1 VIIVQDTINK
11 IVDKITI
18 FLQSGGYPV
27 GFLIIFIE
35 SIFPIVPLALAIAMN
50 LIAFGNVAG
59 FIISYIATILG
70 CFTSYMIFYY
80 LAETKPIKKLL
91 SNKKFKIDSLT
102 NTIQNISLSRLTI
115 ISAVPFTPAFL
126 INIVAGLT
134 KLPKRKFLISVIVS
148 KLFIVYFWGFI
159 GKSLL
164 ESFTDIK
171 TLSTIAVFLI
181 IFYIISKILEKK
193 FDV

>member
-1 VIIVQDTINK
+1 MQDTINK
-11 IVDKITI
+11 LVDKITI

-27 GFLIIFIE
+27 GFLIVFIE
-35 SIFPIVPLALAIAMN
+35 SIFPIVPLAVPIALN

-70 CFTSYMIFYY
+70 CLASYMIFYY
-80 LAETKPIKKLL
+80 LADTKPIKKIL
-91 SNKKFKIDSLT
+91 SNQKLKIESLT
-102 NTIQNISLSRLTI
+102 NTIKNTSLSRLTV
-115 ISAVPFTPAFL
+115 ISSIPFTPAFL

-134 KLPKRKFLISVIVS
+134 KLPKRKFIISIVVS
-148 KLFIVYFWGFI
+148 KIFLVYFWGFI

-171 TLSTIAVFLI
+171 TITTIAIFLI
-181 IFYIISKILEKK
+181 IFYVISKILEKK

>member
-1 VIIVQDTINK
+1 MQDTINK
-11 IVDKITI
+11 IVEKVTI

-27 GFLIIFIE
+27 GFLIVFIE
-35 SIFPIVPLALAIAMN
+35 SIFPIVPLAVPIALN

-59 FIISYIATILG
+59 FLISYIATILG
-70 CFTSYMIFYY
+70 CLASYLIFYY

-91 SNKKFKIDSLT
+91 SSKRFKLDSLT
-102 NTIQNISLSRLTI
+102 NTIKNISLSKLTV
-115 ISAVPFTPAFL
+115 ISSIPFTPAFL

-134 KLPKRKFLISVIVS
+134 KLPKRKFIISVIVS
-148 KLFIVYFWGFI
+148 KIFLVYFWGFI

-171 TLSTIAVFLI
+171 TITTIVIFLV
-181 IFYIISKILEKK
+181 IFYIISKLLEKK

>member
-1 VIIVQDTINK
+1 MQDAINK
-11 IVDKITI
+11 IVDKATI

-27 GFLIIFIE
+27 GFLIVFIE
-35 SIFPIVPLALAIAMN
+35 SIFPIVPLAVPIALN

-59 FIISYIATILG
+59 FIISYVATIFG
-70 CFTSYMIFYY
+70 CLASYMIFYY
-80 LAETKPIKKLL
+80 LSETKPIKKIL

-102 NTIQNISLSRLTI
+102 NTIKNISLSRLTV
-115 ISAVPFTPAFL
+115 ISSIPFTPAFL

-134 KLPKRKFLISVIVS
+134 KLPKRKFIISTIVS
-148 KLFIVYFWGFI
+148 KIFLVYFWGFI

-171 TLSTIAVFLI
+171 TITTIVIFLI

>member
-1 VIIVQDTINK
+1 MQDAINK
-11 IVDKITI
+11 IVDKTTI

-27 GFLIIFIE
+27 GFLIVFIE
-35 SIFPIVPLALAIAMN
+35 SIFPIVPLAVPIALN

-59 FIISYIATILG
+59 FIISYVATIFG
-70 CFTSYMIFYY
+70 CLASYMIFYY
-80 LAETKPIKKLL
+80 LSETKPIKKLL

-102 NTIQNISLSRLTI
+102 NTIKNISLSRLTV
-115 ISAVPFTPAFL
+115 ISSIPFTPAFL

-134 KLPKRKFLISVIVS
+134 KLPKRKFIISTIVS
-148 KLFIVYFWGFI
+148 KIFLVYFWGFI

-171 TLSTIAVFLI
+171 TITTIVIFLI

-193 FDV
+193 FNV